1 MSTDQGTA
9 RAAARLA
16 MALRRAGTSRP
27 QASGAALGYVIE
39 GDTPT
44 LTVRL
49 DSGQEVPQCMGPELP
64 IGSRVLC
71 FWMNEGHDLAVLTFD
86 PGTEL

>member
-1 MSTDQGTA
+1 MSTDLGTA

-27 QASGAALGYVIE
+27 QASGAALGIVVE

-44 LTVRL
+44 LTVLL
-49 DSGQEVPQCMGPELP
+49 DSGQEVPQCMGEVLP
-64 IGSRVLC
+64 VGTRVLC
-71 FWMNEGHDLAVLTFD
+71 FWVNEGHDLAVLSFAT
-86 PGTEL
+86 GSL